1 MQLPTLWRRR
11 GILVLVVLSLL
22 LAGCSSALLDPKGQI
37 GVEQRSLILTSF
49 GLMLIVVIPVIVMTL
64 LFGWRYRR
72 SNSVAKYLPDWAH
85 SNAIEAAVWSVPCV
99 IIAVLAFLTWKT
111 SHSLDPHK
119 PIESSVAP
127 MEIQAVALDWK
138 WLFIYPEQGIASVN
152 EVAFPVDTPVRF
164 RVSSGSVMN
173 AFFIPH
179 LGSQIYAMAGM
190 DNDVH
195 LIADEEGVYPGRST
209 NYSGAGFSGMTFDA
223 HVTSPADFD
232 AWVANVREAG
242 QTLTYPEGYN
252 ALAAPSE
259 YHPVEH
265 YSAVAPALYETVL
278 TSFHGG
284 GEGHGGHGGHSDHA
298 AHSDAVG
305 EAHDSHGESGEL
317 ESAQVASH
325 HAAYGHV
332 TNQHASDEH
341 AMSGHPD
348 NVEAG
353 G

>member
-1 MQLPTLWRRR
+1 MQRHTLWRRR
-11 GILVLVVLSLL
+11 GTFVLVMLCLL
-22 LAGCSSALLDPKGQI
+22 LTGCSSALLDPKGQI

-72 SNSVAKYLPDWAH
+72 SNRNVAKYLPDWAH
-85 SNAIEAAVWSVPCV
+85 SNAIEVAVWTVPCL

-119 PIESSVAP
+119 PIESDTAA
-127 MEIQAVALDWK
+127 MEIQVVALDWK

-152 EVAFPVDTPVRF
+152 ELAFPVDTPVRF

-173 AFFIPH
+173 AFFIPR

-195 LIADEEGVYPGRST
+195 LIADDVGVYPGRST

-223 HVTSPADFD
+223 HVTTPEEFD
-232 AWVANVREAG
+232 AWVENVRASNE
-242 QTLTYPEGYN
+242 TLTYPDRYSD
-252 ALAAPSE
+252 LAKPSE
-259 YHPVEH
+259 YHPVE
-265 YSAVAPALYETVL
+265 YFSEISPALYTSIL
-278 TSFHGG
+278 TSFHTGG
-284 GEGHGGHGGHSDHA
+284 SGHGGHGDHA
-298 AHSDAVG
+298 SHTEAASDAD
-305 EAHDSHGESGEL
+305 DSHGESGEL
-317 ESAQVASH
+317 ESAGATH
-325 HAAYGHV
+325 HQAAFGHV
-332 TNQHASDEH
+332 TNQHASEDH
-341 AMSGHPD
+341 AMSGHPTS
-348 NVEAG
+348 VEAG

>member
-1 MQLPTLWRRR
+1 MQRHTLWRRR
-11 GILVLVVLSLL
+11 GTLVLLALCL
-22 LAGCSSALLDPKGQI
+22 FLAGCSSALLDPKGQI

-49 GLMLIVVIPVIVMTL
+49 GLMLIVVIPVIAMTL

-72 SNSVAKYLPDWAH
+72 SNALAKYLPDWAH
-85 SNAIEAAVWSVPCV
+85 SNAIEAVIWVVPCA
-99 IIAVLAFLTWKT
+99 IIAVLALLTWKT

-119 PIESSVAP
+119 PLESDVALI
-127 MEIQAVALDWK
+127 EIQAVALDWK

-195 LIADEEGVYPGRST
+195 LIADEVGSYPGRST
-209 NYSGAGFSGMTFDA
+209 NYSGAGFSGMTFEA
-223 HVTSPADFD
+223 KVTTPDDFD
-232 AWVANVREAG
+232 AWVEGVRSASE
-242 QTLTYPEGYN
+242 TLTYPERYET
-252 ALAAPSE
+252 LAEPSE

-265 YSAVAPALYETVL
+265 FSAISPALYESIL
-278 TSFHGG
+278 TSFHTGGEHHGG
-284 GEGHGGHGGHSDHA
+284 GGHQAGSDHQMGSDHA
-298 AHSDAVG
+298 
-305 EAHDSHGESGEL
+305 DSHDGESVHSSQHQAATG
-317 ESAQVASH
+317 H
-325 HAAYGHV
+325 HI
-332 TNQHASDEH
+332 NNHASGEH
-341 AMSGHPD
+341 AMRSHPTS
-348 NVEAG
+348 VEAG

>member
-1 MQLPTLWRRR
+1 MQLPTHWRRR
-11 GILVLVVLSLL
+11 GTFVLVVLCLL
-22 LAGCSSALLDPKGQI
+22 LTGCSSALLDPKGQI

-85 SNAIEAAVWSVPCV
+85 SNAIEAAVWTVPCL

-119 PIESSVAP
+119 PLESDVAP

-152 EVAFPVDTPVRF
+152 ELAFPVDTPVRF

-173 AFFIPH
+173 AFFIPR

-223 HVTSPADFD
+223 HVTSPAEFD
-232 AWVANVREAG
+232 AWVENVRTADD
-242 QTLTYPEGYN
+242 TLTFPEGYN
-252 ALAAPSE
+252 ALAEPSE
-259 YHPVEH
+259 YHPVE
-265 YSAVAPALYETVL
+265 YFSAVTPELYESIVS
-278 TSFHGG
+278 SFHGG
-284 GEGHGGHGGHSDHA
+284 EGSGHGGHASHGDAISD
-298 AHSDAVG
+298 
-305 EAHDSHGESGEL
+305 AHDSHGESSEL
-317 ESAQVASH
+317 ESASASQQQ
-325 HAAYGHV
+325 AAIGHV
-332 TNQHASDEH
+332 TNQHAGDDH
-341 AMSGHPD
+341 AMGGHPTS
-348 NVEAG
+348 VEAG